1 MENAKK
7 TTLSSDFNN
16 DLNAQY
22 ATINV
27 TPDQSTL
34 SSKPKKSY
42 HEITT
47 EMYANRNRILNEEEI
62 PEELVQELHDL
73 IESGNVAELL
83 NSFSN
88 KSKSKPKQHSIISKL
103 DRIRIPKNKK
113 PKYQGKHLHQKGL
126 KYYLNKFLKYLDKS
140 SYLHEKKF
148 KNPILEY
155 TKLFFRKFK
164 IFICFVL
171 SLIIVFTI
179 ANKEEPL
186 KKGKKNVALKPT
198 FENTLSEE
206 EQRQLKLFNSVKKEG
221 YLILEENFS
230 ASSLVAF
237 DTHGESVTEFSG
249 DYENFYILRET
260 KNTHDING
268 NIYYDYEDIFSSS
281 GFLSVK
287 EDLSLGIYNDSDS
300 NVMVDSVCSYKDN
313 AIKPLNDMLAK
324 YGLNNLIK
332 DNYKKEELE
341 HILNALTKAQNTLFS
356 NSTVTLEG
364 EIDEAKI
371 LIMDTNSQSVN
382 NTYGSHHEYY
392 ILVYNGEKNKY
403 TASYIDILNSNAMV
417 TIANNYSYGSYR
429 DLKNASLI
437 EFGLNENV
445 SISAVKPLNTFFD
458 ELDLKDYIK
467 AEYTLEE
474 LQDII
479 NHINELKLQ
488 SIEKEERSYDAII
501 EPKIYVLSLKGDLNG
516 QYSEDFSKYQFLS
529 FNVKST
535 VVADKYVE
543 IYSYDDLI
551 NHGAVVETFSNG
563 FGNYTDKSK
572 GVSFTFTFGDKAS
585 KILSI
590 EDFLNNEGLS
600 DLIKKSYTKRDLIEI
615 SNLLQDNLTRQRGN

>member
-1 MENAKK
+1 MRDLFGSTKYIKFGVLE
-7 TTLSSDFNN
+7 TILSSSNAVN
-16 DLNAQY
+16 DLLELEEQKKLEGDFSFLDYLANLDSY
-22 ATINV
+22 LYGLIKLPSNDTKNLEIWINNYIKY
-27 TPDQSTL
+27 L
-34 SSKPKKSY
+34 Y
-42 HEITT
+42 
-47 EMYANRNRILNEEEI
+47 I
-62 PEELVQELHDL
+62 PL
-73 IESGNVAELL
+73 IEKDCIYLVKSRLIGEL
-83 NSFSN
+83 
-88 KSKSKPKQHSIISKL
+88 SKV
-103 DRIRIPKNKK
+103 KNKDSEI
-113 PKYQGKHLHQKGL
+113 GDNL
-126 KYYLNKFLKYLDKS
+126 KDICLETLD
-140 SYLHEKKF
+140 F
-148 KNPILEY
+148 ILATVE
-155 TKLFFRKFK
+155 
-164 IFICFVL
+164 
-171 SLIIVFTI
+171 
-179 ANKEEPL
+179 
-186 KKGKKNVALKPT
+186 
-198 FENTLSEE
+198 
-206 EQRQLKLFNSVKKEG
+206 
-221 YLILEENFS
+221 
-230 ASSLVAF
+230 
-237 DTHGESVTEFSG
+237 
-249 DYENFYILRET
+249 
-260 KNTHDING
+260 
-268 NIYYDYEDIFSSS
+268 
-281 GFLSVK
+281 
-287 EDLSLGIYNDSDS
+287 
-300 NVMVDSVCSYKDN
+300 
-313 AIKPLNDMLAK
+313 
-324 YGLNNLIK
+324 
-332 DNYKKEELE
+332 YKKEELE